1 MGAPR
6 GSSPHARGAHPACDR
21 PFPASGIIPACA
33 GSTTFTPSARARTPD
48 HPRMRGEHCRGVR
61 GLRGAAG
68 SSPHARGARLRGYRD
83 IKGDRIIP
91 ACAGSTCAGR
101 RRNMSCRDHPRMRGE
116 HSLGNVVLSVETGS
130 SPHARG
136 ARLRVGGVPRARGI
150 IPACAGSTART
161 PGCAWSCRDHPRMR
175 GEHGDVVGST
185 SDPGGSSPHARGARH
200 VRLRHLRGGGIIPA
214 CAGSTT

>member
-1 MGAPR
+1 MRGEHPERLVAMGAPR

-91 ACAGSTCAGR
+91 ACAGSTTSCGR
-101 RRNMSCRDHPRMRGE
+101 SAPSARDHPRMRGE
-116 HSLGNVVLSVETGS
+116 HGTDARMRLVVPGS

-136 ARLRVGGVPRARGI
+136 ARRRRRQHLGPRGI
-150 IPACAGSTART
+150 IPACAGST
-161 PGCAWSCRDHPRMR
+161 P
-175 GEHGDVVGST
+175 
-185 SDPGGSSPHARGARH
+185 
-200 VRLRHLRGGGIIPA
+200 LRR
-214 CAGSTT
+214 S